1 MPALPLSRAIVRRSL
16 AHSPAALL
24 PVWGGLRL
32 NAAPLAE
39 ASGPA
44 SGGRTVVLAAYRVFG
59 AASAALLGPVEAP
72 WAAPRPGVRV
82 VTPRLRPI
90 RGGPLQSPGV
100 RGELG
105 NEARQAR
112 PLVGLVP
119 ADRAA
124 RPPTVAA

>member
-1 MPALPLSRAIVRRSL
+1 VPALPLPRAMVRRSL

-24 PVWGGLRL
+24 PVWGGLGL
-32 NAAPLAE
+32 NAASLA
-39 ASGPA
+39 AAPGPA
-44 SGGRTVVLAAYRVFG
+44 SGGRSGVLVAYRVIG

-72 WAAPRPGVRV
+72 WAAPRPGVQV
-82 VTPRLRPI
+82 LTPLPRPLQV
-90 RGGPLQSPGV
+90 GPQQSPGV
-100 RGELG
+100 RGDLG

-124 RPPTVAA
+124 RAPTAAA